1 MCILITSLKGENA
14 PIAPKSPI
22 HQSVDPN
29 AWRNVPWG
37 DIEKYR
43 KIGSGSYGD
52 VYEGYERYLRIISR
66 CYQGKKVAVKI
77 IREPNSTLSLPR
89 KKSLE
94 REIELQHVLDH
105 PNCLKLIGVSQT
117 ENCTALILPLCE
129 YSLNDLIHF
138 PNEERKRILRKMT
151 YQKKVQILVEI
162 AEGIQYLHTNNRI
175 HRDIKVPIK

>member
-66 CYQGKKVAVKI
+66 CYQGK
-77 IREPNSTLSLPR
+77 
-89 KKSLE
+89 
-94 REIELQHVLDH
+94 
-105 PNCLKLIGVSQT
+105 
-117 ENCTALILPLCE
+117 
-129 YSLNDLIHF
+129 
-138 PNEERKRILRKMT
+138 
-151 YQKKVQILVEI
+151 
-162 AEGIQYLHTNNRI
+162 
-175 HRDIKVPIK
+175 